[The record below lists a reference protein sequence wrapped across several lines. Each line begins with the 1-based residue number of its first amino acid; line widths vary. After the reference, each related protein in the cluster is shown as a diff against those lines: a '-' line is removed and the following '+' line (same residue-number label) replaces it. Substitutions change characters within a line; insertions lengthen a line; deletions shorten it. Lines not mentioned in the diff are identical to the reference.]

1 MKFTFEYEFKKAL
14 DSFENRNYQLA
25 KELIE
30 PILKN
35 QPKNHNALHLMG
47 LIMGSENF
55 HSNALIYF
63 NKALKIDPKNYFLN
77 LNTANAYA
85 ENGEISKAIKYVLIA
100 IELDPNLKN
109 AYIHYS
115 KCLHKLKKFEEALIH
130 CENAI
135 MRDNNCSESWNNKA
149 VICNDLLRFEEA
161 ITCCDNALYI
171 KPDYVEAYLHKGNAL
186 FFLKQYEDALAC
198 FDKVIFLKP
207 ETIVAYGNKAL
218 TLSELKRLDEAI
230 IFYEKALHLMPN
242 IDWIYGDLI
251 ASKMR
256 VCDWSN
262 YDIQIEK
269 LKKRINFDEKVIVPF
284 PLLSLID
291 DPLLHKKNAEIYY
304 KNKHPVIHELGN
316 ILKRPKKKK
325 IRIGYFSPD
334 FGNHAVSLLTAEL
347 FEIHNR
353 ELFEVIAICLDEKS
367 SADVMR
373 IRLKKAFDKFIET
386 KNLNDCEIAKL
397 SRELEIDIA
406 IDLAGFTKNSRTGI
420 FSYRAAPIQ
429 ISYIG
434 YLGTMGACYYDYLV
448 ADKTIIP
455 TSLQQFY
462 SEKIIYLP
470 HYQVND
476 RKKLKSKRQFSR
488 TELGIPENF
497 VSFCCLNNSYK
508 ITPNIFKNW
517 MAILKAVPKSV
528 LYLYK
533 ENKFCEIN
541 LKNEAEK
548 NGINY
553 ERLIFGEKLSVSDN
567 LARYQAF
574 DLFLDT
580 YPYNAGT
587 TASDALWAGLPVLTL
602 MGQSFPSRVAA
613 SILNAVGLSE
623 LITNTQEEYIFL
635 AVELANSPKKLYE
648 IKEKLKENKNL
659 FPLFNTPL
667 FTKKLEA
674 AYTEIYDKY
683 HRDFQPDHIVIDDNV
698 HPA

>member
-1 MKFTFEYEFKKAL
+1 
-14 DSFENRNYQLA
+14 
-25 KELIE
+25 
-30 PILKN
+30 
-35 QPKNHNALHLMG
+35 
-47 LIMGSENF
+47 
-55 HSNALIYF
+55 
-63 NKALKIDPKNYFLN
+63 
-77 LNTANAYA
+77 
-85 ENGEISKAIKYVLIA
+85 
-100 IELDPNLKN
+100 
-109 AYIHYS
+109 
-115 KCLHKLKKFEEALIH
+115 
-130 CENAI
+130 

-171 KPDYVEAYLHKGNAL
+171 KPDYVEAYLHKGNGL

-242 IDWIYGDLI
+242 IEWIYGDLI

-304 KNKHPVIHELGN
+304 KNKYPVIRELGN

-420 FSYRAAPIQ
+420 FSY
-429 ISYIG
+429 
-434 YLGTMGACYYDYLV
+434 
-448 ADKTIIP
+448 
-455 TSLQQFY
+455 
-462 SEKIIYLP
+462 
-470 HYQVND
+470 
-476 RKKLKSKRQFSR
+476 
-488 TELGIPENF
+488 
-497 VSFCCLNNSYK
+497 
-508 ITPNIFKNW
+508 
-517 MAILKAVPKSV
+517 
-528 LYLYK
+528 
-533 ENKFCEIN
+533 
-541 LKNEAEK
+541 
-548 NGINY
+548 
-553 ERLIFGEKLSVSDN
+553 
-567 LARYQAF
+567 
-574 DLFLDT
+574 
-580 YPYNAGT
+580 
-587 TASDALWAGLPVLTL
+587 
-602 MGQSFPSRVAA
+602 
-613 SILNAVGLSE
+613 
-623 LITNTQEEYIFL
+623 
-635 AVELANSPKKLYE
+635 
-648 IKEKLKENKNL
+648 
-659 FPLFNTPL
+659 
-667 FTKKLEA
+667 
-674 AYTEIYDKY
+674 
-683 HRDFQPDHIVIDDNV
+683 
-698 HPA
+698 